1 MQTPS
6 SRLNKS
12 TRLSEQKQLFTFF
25 VQDMLFGL
33 DVEHVL
39 MLDQNIDKIQP
50 VPVEEQGFC
59 GVIKFQG
66 IVVPVLDFAHRLN
79 IRSGLDVKKDLVTE
93 LKSQLQSHQQW
104 VETLADAIRHGDAF
118 HLDLETSECAS
129 SLWLRHF
136 DTRDETLNELVRALA
151 DPHHQLH
158 EAGVMA
164 LRQAQGQ
171 DPNHMA
177 SLFRQQASQPLQKI
191 KNLISRGCEQL
202 QSDMRQVLLFVTED
216 GKTPRYA
223 LLIDEINDVISYD
236 ASNFQSSAS
245 GALAQF
251 RKIADVLA
259 GVYTHDTQTDCL
271 YFDVNKLADNPAM
284 QAAQA

>member
-1 MQTPS
+1 MHKPS
-6 SRLNKS
+6 SRMSSNIK
-12 TRLSEQKQLFTFF
+12 RSEQKQLFTFF

-33 DVEHVL
+33 DVGQVL
-39 MLDQNIDKIQP
+39 MLDQHIDRIQP
-50 VPVEEQGFC
+50 LPVEEQGFS

-66 IVVPVLDFAHRLN
+66 LMVPVLDFAHRLN
-79 IRSGLDVKKDLVTE
+79 MQSGLDSKKALIAE
-93 LKSQLQSHQQW
+93 FKSQLQWHQQW
-104 VETLADAIRHGDAF
+104 FDSLAAAIRDKEAF
-118 HLDLETSECAS
+118 QLDLEAAECAS

-136 DTRDETLNELVRALA
+136 ETRDDTLNELVSALVE
-151 DPHHQLH
+151 PHEQLH
-158 EAGVMA
+158 NAGVTA

-177 SLFRQQASQPLQKI
+177 TLFRQQASQLLQKF
-191 KNLISRGCEQL
+191 KNLIARACEQL

-216 GKTPRYA
+216 GVTPRYA

-251 RKIADVLA
+251 RKIGDVLT
-259 GVYTHDTQTDCL
+259 GVYTHDSQPDCL
-271 YFDVNKLADNPAM
+271 YFDLNKLADNAAL
-284 QAAQA
+284 QTAQA

>member
-1 MQTPS
+1 MQIPS
-6 SRLNKS
+6 SRQNKGS
-12 TRLSEQKQLFTFF
+12 KLTEQKQLFTFF

-39 MLDQNIDKIQP
+39 MLDQNVDKIQP

-59 GVIKFQG
+59 GVIKLQG
-66 IVVPVLDFAHRLN
+66 VVVPVLDFAHRLN
-79 IRSGLDVKKDLVTE
+79 VPSGLDNKKALIQDLKTR
-93 LKSQLQSHQQW
+93 LQSHQQW
-104 VETLADAIRHGDAF
+104 VDTLADCLRNSETF
-118 HLDLETSECAS
+118 NLDLEAAECAS
-129 SLWLRHF
+129 SFWLRQF
-136 DTRDETLNELVRALA
+136 ESRDETLRELVRAISV
-151 DPHHQLH
+151 PHHELH

-164 LRQAQGQ
+164 TRQAQGQ
-171 DPNHMA
+171 DPNNLA
-177 SLFRQQASQPLQKI
+177 GVFRQQASQQLQKI
-191 KNLISRGCEQL
+191 KNLTHRACEQV

-251 RKIADVLA
+251 RKIGDVLA
-259 GVYTHDTQTDCL
+259 GIYTHEEQADCL
-271 YFDVNKLADNPAM
+271 YFDVNKLADNEAL
-284 QAAQA
+284 QTARV

>member
-12 TRLSEQKQLFTFF
+12 SKLSEQKQLFTFF

-39 MLDQNIDKIQP
+39 MLDQNIDKVQP
-50 VPVEEQGFC
+50 LPLEEQGFC

-66 IVVPVLDFAHRLN
+66 TVVPVLDFAHRLN
-79 IRSGLDVKKDLVTE
+79 IRSGLDTKKALISE
-93 LKSQLQSHQQW
+93 FKSQLQSHQQW
-104 VETLADAIRHGDAF
+104 LETLTESIRNSEAF
-118 HLDLETSECAS
+118 HHDLEVAECS
-129 SLWLRHF
+129 TSLWLRHF
-136 DTRDETLNELVRALA
+136 ESRDETLNELVKALA
-151 DPHHQLH
+151 EPHAQLH
-158 EAGVMA
+158 ETGVTA

-171 DPNHMA
+171 EPNHMA
-177 SLFRQQASQPLQKI
+177 TLFRQQASQPLQKI
-191 KNLISRGCEQL
+191 KNLISRACEQL
-202 QSDMRQVLLFVTED
+202 QSDLRQVLLFVTED

-251 RKIADVLA
+251 RKIGDVLA
-259 GVYTHDTQTDCL
+259 GVYTHDNQPDCL
-271 YFDVNKLADNPAM
+271 YFDVNKLADNAEL
-284 QAAQA
+284 QSAQA

>member
-1 MQTPS
+1 
-6 SRLNKS
+6 
-12 TRLSEQKQLFTFF
+12 
-25 VQDMLFGL
+25 
-33 DVEHVL
+33 
-39 MLDQNIDKIQP
+39 
-50 VPVEEQGFC
+50 
-59 GVIKFQG
+59 
-66 IVVPVLDFAHRLN
+66 
-79 IRSGLDVKKDLVTE
+79 
-93 LKSQLQSHQQW
+93 
-104 VETLADAIRHGDAF
+104 
-118 HLDLETSECAS
+118 
-129 SLWLRHF
+129 
-136 DTRDETLNELVRALA
+136 
-151 DPHHQLH
+151 
-158 EAGVMA
+158 MA

>member
-6 SRLNKS
+6 SRQNKS
-12 TRLSEQKQLFTFF
+12 TSSSEQKQLFTFF

-39 MLDQNIDKIQP
+39 MLDQNIDRIQP
-50 VPVEEQGFC
+50 VPVEEHGFC

-66 IVVPVLDFAHRLN
+66 VVVPVLDFAHRLN
-79 IRSGLDVKKDLVTE
+79 IRSGLDSKKALMTE

-104 VETLADAIRHGDAF
+104 VEVLADAISNSESF
-118 HLDLETSECAS
+118 QLDIEAAECAS

-136 DTRDETLNELVRALA
+136 ESRDETLNELVKALSE
-151 DPHHQLH
+151 PHQQLH
-158 EAGVMA
+158 ETGETA

-171 DPNHMA
+171 DPVNMA
-177 SLFRQQASQPLQKI
+177 SLFRQQATQPLQKI
-191 KNLISRGCEQL
+191 KNLITRACEQL

-236 ASNFQSSAS
+236 ASSFQSSAT

-251 RKIADVLA
+251 RKIGDVLA
-259 GVYTHDTQTDCL
+259 GVYTDEEQADCL
-271 YFDVNKLADNPAM
+271 FFDVNKLTDNEAT
-284 QAAQA
+284 QAARV

>member
-12 TRLSEQKQLFTFF
+12 SKHSEQKQLFTFY

-39 MLDQNIDKIQP
+39 MLDQNVDKVQP
-50 VPVEEQGFC
+50 LPLEEQGFC

-66 IVVPVLDFAHRLN
+66 VVVPVLDFAHRLN
-79 IRSGLDVKKDLVTE
+79 IRSGLDTKKALISE
-93 LKSQLQSHQQW
+93 LKTQLQSHQQW
-104 VETLADAIRHGDAF
+104 LETLNEAIFNSEAF
-118 HLDLETSECAS
+118 HLDLETADCST

-136 DTRDETLNELVRALA
+136 ESRDETLNELVKALA
-151 DPHHQLH
+151 EPHAQLH
-158 EAGVMA
+158 ETGVTA
-164 LRQAQGQ
+164 LKQAQGQ
-171 DPNHMA
+171 EPKHMA
-177 SLFRQQASQPLQKI
+177 TLFRQQAGQPLQKI
-191 KNLISRGCEQL
+191 KKLISRACEQL

-251 RKIADVLA
+251 RKIGDVLA
-259 GVYTHDTQTDCL
+259 GIYTHDAQPDCL
-271 YFDVNKLADNPAM
+271 YFDVNKLADNATL
-284 QAAQA
+284 QFA

>member
-12 TRLSEQKQLFTFF
+12 SKHSEQKQLFTFF

-33 DVEHVL
+33 DVGHVL
-39 MLDQNIDKIQP
+39 MLDQNVDKVQP
-50 VPVEEQGFC
+50 LPLEEQGFC

-66 IVVPVLDFAHRLN
+66 VVVPVLDFAHRLN
-79 IRSGLDVKKDLVTE
+79 IRSGLDTKKALISE
-93 LKSQLQSHQQW
+93 LKTQLQSHQQW
-104 VETLADAIRHGDAF
+104 LETLNEALFNNEAF
-118 HLDLETSECAS
+118 HLDLETADCST

-136 DTRDETLNELVRALA
+136 ESRDETLNELVKALA
-151 DPHHQLH
+151 EPHAQLH
-158 EAGVMA
+158 EAGVTA

-171 DPNHMA
+171 EPKHMA
-177 SLFRQQASQPLQKI
+177 TLFRQQAGQPLQKI
-191 KNLISRGCEQL
+191 KNLISRACEQL

-251 RKIADVLA
+251 RKIGDVLA
-259 GVYTHDTQTDCL
+259 GVYTDDTQPDCL
-271 YFDVNKLADNPAM
+271 YFDVNKLADSETL
-284 QAAQA
+284 QTAQA